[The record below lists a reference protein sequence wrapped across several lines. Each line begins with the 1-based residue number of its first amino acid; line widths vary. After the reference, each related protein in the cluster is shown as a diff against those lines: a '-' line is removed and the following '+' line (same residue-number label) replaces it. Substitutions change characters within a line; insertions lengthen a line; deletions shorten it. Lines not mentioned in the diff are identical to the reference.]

1 MTREEAAEFLGL
13 TARASATER
22 SAQYDT
28 LRRQLEDKLAKA
40 PTPGLREKY
49 RNNLKQIEEAF
60 AALAETDDSAA
71 LPVAQKQTAGE
82 GMPSSHSFDGG
93 SALAAT
99 SPSRSAQALTLH
111 SKPKSDGKEF
121 LIVAAIAV
129 VLLAAGGWFVMKTRA
144 ENAEAARLA
153 TEAKAAADR
162 KAEEARLAAE
172 AKKKTEGAEMVRI
185 AAAEKAEQDRLATQ
199 LASLKSRLAELNIA
213 YDAVMRTEALAEREL
228 ADLKSELRS
237 SARETTNADT
247 RRQLERKIAAQ
258 TAYLAWL
265 REALPAHPASVHR
278 ARAASLL
285 ESRSVDE
292 AAKAIEAYT
301 LASQQLRKD
310 QAAALDFRDA
320 APGSSSAT
328 LVQSTN
334 LRILRRGTLNYPP
347 SMVRADMEG
356 LARISCVV
364 QPDGKPT
371 DLQIV
376 EATNEVFGNAALK
389 YVATFTFA
397 PATDANGNP
406 VASKYTV
413 PVRFKLTD

>member
-1 MTREEAAEFLGL
+1 MTRAEASDLLELSAH
-13 TARASATER
+13 ASAKESST
-22 SAQYDT
+22 QYDT

-40 PTPGLREKY
+40 PTPGLREKH
-49 RNNLKQIEEAF
+49 RNSLKQLEEAF
-60 AALAETDDSAA
+60 AALAQTDDSAA

-82 GMPSSHSFDGG
+82 GMPSSHPFNGG

-99 SPSRSAQALTLH
+99 SPSRSAQATTLN
-111 SKPKSDGKEF
+111 SKPKSGGKEF
-121 LIVAAIAV
+121 ILVAGIAGIVLV
-129 VLLAAGGWFVMKTRA
+129 GGGWFALKTRA
-144 ENAEAARLA
+144 ENAEKACVAA
-153 TEAKAAADR
+153 EQKVQADR
-162 KAEEARLAAE
+162 TAEEARLDAE
-172 AKKKTEGAEMVRI
+172 ARKKTEGEEMVRI
-185 AAAEKAEQDRLATQ
+185 AAAEKAEQDRLTKQ

-213 YDAVMRTEALAEREL
+213 YDAVMRTEPLAEREL
-228 ADLKSELRS
+228 ADLKSEVRS
-237 SARETTNADT
+237 LARETTNAET
-247 RRQLERKIAAQ
+247 RRRLEEKITSQ
-258 TAYLAWL
+258 TTYLSWL
-265 REALPAHPASVHR
+265 RSTLPAHPASVHR

-285 ESRSVDE
+285 ESRSIDE
-292 AAKAIEAYT
+292 AANAIEAYT

-310 QAAALDFRDA
+310 QAAALEFRDA
-320 APGSSSAT
+320 APGSSSAA

-364 QPDGKPT
+364 QPYGKPT
-371 DLQIV
+371 DLQIA

-389 YVATFTFA
+389 YVATSTFA

-406 VASKYTV
+406 VAPKYTV